1 MECPDGYIT
10 RLGTCFHNRVAELG
24 VLERIFRGEYDPSLL
39 IVYGPMRVGKSE
51 LLRYTLSRRV
61 RGLGDIYPVLVDARA
76 EAGRRLFENVNVSI
90 EPVFQTTS
98 RALSETARTLVERL
112 SKLDLPMVSKASS
125 LVLFIWDAIEILIRQ
140 GTISEDERIY
150 VVIDEFHELPGYTG
164 IRDRFRDLR
173 ILAAN
178 ILDNENNPRSPWSRI
193 RVVVTV
199 SEGYIFAR
207 DEEGKDLDSR
217 LTGYGARYLLVR
229 EMDPDSFSKTLEDYC
244 SSKGYRGDRCQ
255 ELGEMVISIAGR
267 LPGWI
272 PDIDGYIV
280 EVTLMKEVREKI
292 ERFRTILKRVSR
304 AEGIEPRDLAK
315 RIYNAFRSKEYCW
328 EHGLS
333 YEVVEELVK
342 SNIAYRYDEDI
353 YFGTP
358 SFILRPQ
365 IRLYEVAAKLIAENR
380 SINISSKE
388 DLKRILRE
396 HEKEDREK
404 ETRLVR
410 A

>member
-193 RVVVTV
+193 RVIVTV
-199 SEGYIFAR
+199 SEGYIFTR

-229 EMDPDSFSKTLEDYC
+229 EMDPESFSKTLEDYC

-272 PDIDGYIV
+272 PDIDHYIKSGLLV
-280 EVTLMKEVREKI
+280 AKVRENVR
-292 ERFRTILKRVSR
+292 EFRGAL
-304 AEGIEPRDLAK
+304 RDIASKHNKDLRELAK
-315 RIYNAFRSKEYCW
+315 KLYEAFTSNEDFSD
-328 EHGLS
+328 LDIDPPLADDIIS
-333 YEVVEELVK
+333 M
-342 SNIAYRYDEDI
+342 NIAYRCPEQI
-353 YFGTP
+353 YGLLGRT
-358 SFILRPQ
+358 LRPQ
-365 IRLYEVAAKLIAENR
+365 IRLYEVAAELIAENR
-380 SINISSKE
+380 SIDIPSKE